1 MTFTTEQLMDAVKN
15 DFLKL
20 KKENKELKEAL
31 DESQD
36 GHDELIESC
45 KKLVKQDDE
54 LLKTNQSLK
63 AYIDNLEEQLLQ
75 MRLQNSFYE
84 SMFQDVEQKPK
95 PKLPCRIELFK
106 EQESIR
112 NETEDA
118 TQEKKPNPSLM
129 RHMSDSLEHYP
140 RPKPHPLEKKMK
152 KSLGQVKKH
161 PSREPTYHMS
171 EVARDWRS

>member
-31 DESQD
+31 DKSQD
-36 GHDELIESC
+36 GNDELIESC
-45 KKLVKQDDE
+45 KKLVKKDDE
-54 LLKTNQSLK
+54 LLKTNKSLK

-84 SMFQDVEQKPK
+84 SMFQDVEQNPK
-95 PKLPCRIELFK
+95 PRRIELFK
-106 EQESIR
+106 EQERIR
-112 NETEDA
+112 NETMDA
-118 TQEKKPNPSLM
+118 TQEKKPNPSHM
-129 RHMSDSLEHYP
+129 RDMSDSLEHYP

-152 KSLGQVKKH
+152 KSLGQVKSH
-161 PSREPTYHMS
+161 TTREPIYHMT
-171 EVARDWRS
+171 EVARDWAS